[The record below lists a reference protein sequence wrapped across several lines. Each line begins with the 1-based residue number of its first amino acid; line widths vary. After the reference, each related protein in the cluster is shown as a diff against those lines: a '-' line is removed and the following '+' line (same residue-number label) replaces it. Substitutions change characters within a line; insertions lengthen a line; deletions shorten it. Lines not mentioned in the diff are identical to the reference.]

1 MQFQPEKQN
10 EFSLRGA
17 NWPVTQT
24 FHFLYEEE
32 CVMPHLRVRDEFI
45 NEVTVLYQ
53 LGQNGER
60 DIHNPKSYIY

>member
-1 MQFQPEKQN
+1 MQFQPERQN

-24 FHFLYEEE
+24 FHFLCEEE
-32 CVMPHLRVRDEFI
+32 RVILHLRVRDEFI

-53 LGQNGER
+53 PGQNGER
-60 DIHNPKSYIY
+60 DIRNQKSYLC